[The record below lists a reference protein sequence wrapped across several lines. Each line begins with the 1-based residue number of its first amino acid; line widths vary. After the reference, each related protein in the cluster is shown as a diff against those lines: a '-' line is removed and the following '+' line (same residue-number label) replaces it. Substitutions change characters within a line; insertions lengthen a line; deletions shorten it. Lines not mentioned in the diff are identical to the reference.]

1 VDLLLLS
8 VVALVGLALLFDF
21 TNGMND
27 AAHSISTA
35 VATRTMSARF
45 AVWFSAVFN
54 FLAYFV
60 VGTAVANTVVKI
72 VKADFQ
78 GVAVIFGALTAA
90 VLWNYLAVFVG
101 IPSSSSHA
109 VIGGLIGAG
118 LAAGGVSAIEW
129 HSVQKTVLAI
139 FLSPVVAFSVAG
151 LATGLIWALVKVT
164 KWSDNAKPFK
174 GMQVVSAA
182 CMAFGHGA
190 NDAQKTMGIIA
201 ALLAGAG
208 YIGGEGDKELGVPG
222 WVGLAAYSAIALG
235 TVYGGWKIIETVGLK
250 ITSLNAR
257 TGVAANIGAITAIF
271 GATGLGIPIS
281 TTHASATSVVGAG
294 VAGGRGTNWRVVGEM
309 VTAWTITIPATATIG
324 FLLYHATQFPTVF
337 SWVLIT
343 PVMLGG
349 AAFIIYVSRNRGAA
363 DHIDQAR
370 EDEDALAGAKTAAV
384 TH

>member
-1 VDLLLLS
+1 MDLLLLS

-45 AVWFSAVFN
+45 AVWFSAFFN

-72 VKADFQ
+72 VKSDYQ
-78 GVAVIFGALTAA
+78 GVAVIFGALVAA
-90 VLWNYLAVFVG
+90 VVWNYLAVFVG

-118 LAAGGVSAIEW
+118 LAAGGTGAIEW

-139 FLSPVVAFSVAG
+139 FLSPAVAFSVAAI
-151 LATGLIWALVKVT
+151 ATGLIWGLVKIT
-164 KWSDNAKPFK
+164 KWEDNAKPFK
-174 GMQVVSAA
+174 GLQVISAG

-208 YIGGEGDKELGVPG
+208 YIGGDGEKELAVPG

-257 TGVAANIGAITAIF
+257 TGVAANAGAITAIF
-271 GATGLGIPIS
+271 GATALGVPIS

-309 VTAWTITIPATATIG
+309 VTAWAVTIPATATIG
-324 FLLYHATQFPTVF
+324 FLLYHATQFPTAV
-337 SWVLIT
+337 SWILIT
-343 PVMLGG
+343 PVMLAA
-349 AAFIIYVSRNRGAA
+349 AAFIIYVSRNRGDAS
-363 DHIDQAR
+363 HID
-370 EDEDALAGAKTAAV
+370 EGAAAKEGSAAV
-384 TH
+384 PAGSH